1 MLLLKHMFYNKIR
14 GRRKRFF
21 MCPLEHVEWE
31 TSLTLTT
38 LPPCPSHSPSL
49 TLGMLHLWMVIPAI
63 QLPRTISHS
72 SCSRSSFS
80 AGCLGKYVQRFLM
93 CLTFVVCET
102 SGRGREKEVRVS
114 KLRKCDVHRISHLT
128 VCVCVEYFQFRTH
141 VNPSKSRKVDEFNQ
155 ATSRFSLANFECAF
169 SWERR
174 GGGGMAL
181 LGLDS
186 NNRKLNLMSNVSL
199 RETRSRNF
207 LINAK

>member
-1 MLLLKHMFYNKIR
+1 
-14 GRRKRFF
+14 
-21 MCPLEHVEWE
+21 
-31 TSLTLTT
+31 
-38 LPPCPSHSPSL
+38 
-49 TLGMLHLWMVIPAI
+49 
-63 QLPRTISHS
+63 
-72 SCSRSSFS
+72 
-80 AGCLGKYVQRFLM
+80 M

-128 VCVCVEYFQFRTH
+128 VCVWSTFNSAHTLIHQSPVKSTSLIKPRRDFLWQIL
-141 VNPSKSRKVDEFNQ
+141 NAPSLGKGVGG
-155 ATSRFSLANFECAF
+155 
-169 SWERR
+169 R
-174 GGGGMAL
+174 GVAL

>member
-21 MCPLEHVEWE
+21 MCPLERVAWE
-31 TSLTLTT
+31 TSFTLTT
-38 LPPCPSHSPSL
+38 LPSCPSHSPSL
-49 TLGMLHLWMVIPAI
+49 TLGMLHLWMVILAI

-128 VCVCVEYFQFRTH
+128 VCVWSTFNSAHTLIHQSPVKSTSLIKPRRDFLWQIL
-141 VNPSKSRKVDEFNQ
+141 NAPSLGKGV
-155 ATSRFSLANFECAF
+155 
-169 SWERR
+169 